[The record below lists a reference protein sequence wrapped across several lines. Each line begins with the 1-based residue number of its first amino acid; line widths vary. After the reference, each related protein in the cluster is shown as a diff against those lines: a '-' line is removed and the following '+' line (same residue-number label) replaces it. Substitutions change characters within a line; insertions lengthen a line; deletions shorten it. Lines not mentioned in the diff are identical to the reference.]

1 MTKADHGADYG
12 PDYGIDAPGV
22 IRNLALGSLGAG
34 VAAGLGFRL
43 LHQPQFAIAMIWV
56 ASFLGLEV
64 IGMLWTSLKGK
75 RLAARR
81 LVDLASLDGSEQV
94 LDVGCGRGL
103 LLIAA
108 AKRLKQGRATG
119 LDIWNAEDLSG
130 NGPEA
135 TTANLKAEGV
145 AERAALVDGNAM
157 AMPFPDASFEVVVS
171 SLCLHNL
178 YEAEERAKALREMV
192 RVLKPGGR
200 VLIQDFRHT
209 SVYQKTLEAMGLQ
222 ATRSLVNPLLMFPP
236 TWRVVAKKP

>member
-1 MTKADHGADYG
+1 MGSARSKARYG
-12 PDYGIDAPGV
+12 LDAPGV
-22 IRNLALGSLGAG
+22 IRNLALGSVGAG
-34 VAAGLGFRL
+34 VAAFLGFRV
-43 LHQPQFAIAMIWV
+43 LHQPAFAVSMIWV
-56 ASFLGLEV
+56 AGALGLEV
-64 IGMLWTSLKGK
+64 VLMLGTSLIGK
-75 RLAARR
+75 RFAARHLMGLAALNGNER
-81 LVDLASLDGSEQV
+81 V

-103 LLIAA
+103 LLIEA
-108 AKRLKQGRATG
+108 AKRLKTGHAVG

-135 TTANLKAEGV
+135 THANLRAEGV
-145 AERAALVDGNAM
+145 ADRAELVDGNAM
-157 AMPFPDASFEVVVS
+157 AMPFPDASFEVIVS

-178 YEAEERAKALREMV
+178 YQAEDRAKALAEIV

-209 SVYQKTLEAMGLQ
+209 GDYTTTLEGFGLH

>member
-1 MTKADHGADYG
+1 MTSPAGKA
-12 PDYGIDAPGV
+12 DYGIDAPGV
-22 IRNLALGSLGAG
+22 IRNLALGSLGA
-34 VAAGLGFRL
+34 AAAAVLGFRL
-43 LHQPQFAIAMIWV
+43 LHQPQFAVAMIWV

-64 IGMLWTSLKGK
+64 VGMLWTSLKGK
-75 RLAARR
+75 RLAARK
-81 LVDLASLDGSEQV
+81 LVDLAVLDGSEQV

-103 LLIAA
+103 LLIEA
-108 AKRLKQGRATG
+108 AKRLKTGKAVG

-135 TTANLKAEGV
+135 THTNLAAEGV
-145 AERAALVDGNAM
+145 ADRAELVDGNAM

-171 SLCLHNL
+171 SLCIHNL
-178 YEAEERAKALREMV
+178 YQAEERAKALAEIV

-209 SVYQKTLEAMGLQ
+209 GVYAVELRRLGLST
-222 ATRSLVNPLLMFPP
+222 TRRLVNPLLMFPP

>member
-1 MTKADHGADYG
+1 MAKA
-12 PDYGIDAPGV
+12 DYGIDAPGV
-22 IRNLALGSLGAG
+22 IRNLAFGSVGAG
-34 VAAGLGFRL
+34 VAALLGFRF

-75 RLAARR
+75 RLAARK
-81 LVDLASLDGSEQV
+81 LMDLAGLDGSEQV

-103 LLIAA
+103 LLIEA
-108 AKRLKQGRATG
+108 AKRLKEGRATG
-119 LDIWNAEDLSG
+119 LDIWNAEDLSD
-130 NGPEA
+130 NGPDA

-145 AERAALVDGNAM
+145 ADRTELVDGNAM

-178 YEAEERAKALREMV
+178 YKAEERTKALSEIA

-209 SVYQKTLEAMGLQ
+209 GIYKATLEGLGFE

-236 TWRVVAKKP
+236 TWRVVAKKK